1 MGLNVLIIDAER
13 IFADAL
19 SARLQ
24 AEDDIAV
31 AVPLYQY
38 PEAPAASFIL
48 RRHADVVLIDA
59 DLPGGAAMHLCEELA
74 GREDAPRMV
83 MLSHSSEAQRI
94 ADAIRAGAVAWLRKD
109 ESLDQ
114 LLRVIRGVAAGET
127 WLPRAET
134 GAVLELLLHEREN
147 KQRCEQLLAALTP
160 RELEVLSCIAEGA
173 AHYDAA
179 RSDVAQRLHLSE
191 NTVRTHLKHLITK
204 LGVHSTLEAV
214 ALARSELGLLRDS
227 ADRISQPVP

>member
-48 RRHADVVLIDA
+48 GRHADVVLIDA
-59 DLPGGAAMHLCEELA
+59 DLPGGGAMLLCEELA
-74 GREDAPRMV
+74 GREGAPRMV

-134 GAVLELLLHEREN
+134 GAVLKLLLHEREI
-147 KQRCEQLLAALTP
+147 KQRCEELLAALTP
-160 RELEVLSCIAEGA
+160 RELEVLSCMAEGA
-173 AHYDAA
+173 ARYDAA
-179 RSDVAQRLHLSE
+179 CYDVAQRLHLSE
-191 NTVRTHLKHLITK
+191 NTVRTHLKHLIAK

-214 ALARSELGLLRDS
+214 ALTRSELGLLRHS